1 MLEGVRFNA
10 MKATIN
16 QLELKVLY
24 DISQIIGHA
33 LKLDETLER
42 VLGILSKDLSM
53 KRATVTL
60 VRQDN
65 EQLVIVASHGLRPEE
80 RDRGVYRL
88 NEGVTGRIFT
98 ECEPFVVPDISAEPL
113 FLNKTGAREIRKG
126 TISFIGVPITLH
138 GVPIGVLSVDRLF
151 GEEIS
156 FEEDIRFLSILS
168 ALIGQLISINQQ
180 VEQREFNLIKA
191 NEFLKEDLSQKA
203 ANFFSTAK
211 SHTMLEVQ
219 QLIRKVAP
227 TKATVI
233 LLGESGTGKTLV
245 AQIIHELSA
254 RKRSPFIKV
263 NSAALPETLL
273 ESELF
278 GHEKGSFTGAT
289 ETKLGRVEEADG
301 GTLFLDEI
309 GEVSLQLQAKLLRF
323 LQDKEFERIGS
334 PKTRKVDVRII
345 AATNLDLDSAVGE
358 GLFRQDLYYRLN
370 VFPIQMPPLTARKE
384 DIPSL
389 IRFFSRKLSREYA
402 TQLRFTENAIL
413 ALARYSWPGN
423 IREMENLMERLAIL
437 NEGSVIEAKDL
448 DPYISFGFN
457 KTSDDRD
464 HAELD
469 SLQEMEKRGVLSA
482 LERNNWIQSR
492 AARDLGITLR
502 QMGYRIKKFG
512 LEHLLRQ
519 RKNVA

>member
-1 MLEGVRFNA
+1 
-10 MKATIN
+10 MKTRIN

-24 DISQIIGHA
+24 DITRVIGHA
-33 LKLDETLER
+33 LKLEETLER
-42 VLGILSKDLSM
+42 ILGILSRDLAM

-60 VRQDN
+60 VRPDD
-65 EQLVIVASHGLRPEE
+65 EKLVIAASHGLRPEE
-80 RDRGVYRL
+80 RDRGVYRI
-88 NEGVTGRIFT
+88 NEGVTGRIFS

-113 FLNKTGAREIRKG
+113 FLNKTGAREIEKG
-126 TISFIGVPITLH
+126 AISFIGVPITLQ
-138 GVPIGVLSVDRLF
+138 GAPIGVLSVDRLF
-151 GEEIS
+151 DQEIS
-156 FEEDIRFLSILS
+156 FEEDIRFLSVLS

-191 NEFLKEDLSQKA
+191 NEFLKGDLSQKA
-203 ANFFSTAK
+203 ANFFSTAR

-245 AQIIHELSA
+245 AQIIHEMSA
-254 RKRSPFIKV
+254 RKMAPFIKI

-334 PKTRKVDVRII
+334 PRTRKVDVRII

-370 VFPIQMPPLTARKE
+370 VFPIHMPPLTDRKE

-389 IRFFSRKLSREYA
+389 IRFFSRKLSKEYA
-402 TQLRFTENAIL
+402 SELRFSENAIL
-413 ALARYSWPGN
+413 ALSRYSWPGN

-437 NEGSVIEAKDL
+437 NEDSVIDAKDL
-448 DPYISFGFN
+448 DPYISLGFN
-457 KTSDDRD
+457 KKPADGGHT
-464 HAELD
+464 ELD
-469 SLQEMEKRGVLSA
+469 SLQEMEKRGVISA

-512 LEHLLRQ
+512 LDPLLRQ